1 MGKDYPKLD
10 FYVDILNTAAWSINS
25 PIITGALLNFNKT
38 VQRLEGTD
46 EQLEAPVVSQPSLLT
61 VVLAKKFKRTMDIGY
76 VQFDVAGLVDMK
88 EWGKEGRALV

>member
-1 MGKDYPKLD
+1 M
-10 FYVDILNTAAWSINS
+10 
-25 PIITGALLNFNKT
+25 
-38 VQRLEGTD
+38 
-46 EQLEAPVVSQPSLLT
+46 VSQPSLLT